1 MELKATQT
9 VGEVAAV
16 YPATTRLFEKLG
28 IDYCCGGG
36 QTLADACK
44 ATGLNYDTVANSL
57 AELVESAPTPGRD
70 WTKSSL
76 SGLIQHIVTKHHEYI
91 RSESPRLQALAEKV
105 ARVHGGRHPELQQV
119 ETIFSD
125 AADELTMH
133 AMKEEKIL
141 FPAIV
146 QMEEQGA
153 SAMAASPFGSIQNPI
168 HMMMMEHDSA
178 GAAFEELRK
187 ITSGFT
193 VPADGCISYRTLFQ
207 ALTEFEADLHQH
219 VHLENNILFPR
230 ALELEGR

>member
-1 MELKATQT
+1 MELKSTQT
-9 VGEVAAV
+9 VGEVAAG

-57 AELVESAPTPGRD
+57 AELVESAPIQGED

-76 SGLIQHIVTKHHEYI
+76 SDLIQHIVTKHHEYI

-105 ARVHGGRHPELQQV
+105 VRVHGARHPELQQV

-125 AADELTMH
+125 VADELTMH
-133 AMKEEKIL
+133 TMKEERIL

-146 QMEEQGA
+146 QMEEQGP
-153 SAMAASPFGSIQNPI
+153 SAVAASPFGSIRNPI
-168 HMMMMEHDSA
+168 RMMMMEHDSA
-178 GAAFEELRK
+178 GTAFEEMRK
-187 ITSGFT
+187 ITAGFT
-193 VPADGCISYRTLFQ
+193 APIDCCISYRTLFQ
-207 ALTEFEADLHQH
+207 ALAEFEADLHQH